1 MNSLKIE
8 YPNISAEAYNY
19 RKSNLNIW
27 AINLILKFL
36 VPLLFLT
43 TGLSKKNR
51 NICSRLWKGV
61 YF

>member
-43 TGLSKKNR
+43 TGLSKK
-51 NICSRLWKGV
+51 
-61 YF
+61 